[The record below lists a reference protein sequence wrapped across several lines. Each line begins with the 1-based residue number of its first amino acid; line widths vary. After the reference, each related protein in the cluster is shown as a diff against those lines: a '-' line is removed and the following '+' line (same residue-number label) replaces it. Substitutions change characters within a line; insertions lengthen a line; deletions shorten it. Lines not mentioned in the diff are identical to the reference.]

1 MKYMLLL
8 YGPEESDEGGDTAAS
23 MEPWIA
29 FDAEAKAAGVL
40 AGGEALEPTAEART
54 LRVENGEITDGPFVE
69 TKEQL
74 GGYYVLDC
82 ADIDEA
88 LRWAAKVPID
98 PRGSIEVRPI
108 LDLSVLM
115 GGAGE

>member
-1 MKYMLLL
+1 MKYILLL
-8 YGPEESDEGGDTAAS
+8 YGIEGGEDSPES
-23 MEPWIA
+23 MEAWAA
-29 FDAEAKAAGVL
+29 FDAETEAAGVL
-40 AGGEALEPTAEART
+40 AGGEALEPTVEART
-54 LRVENGEITDGPFVE
+54 LRVESGEITDGPFAE

-98 PRGSIEVRPI
+98 PRGAIEVRPI
-108 LDLSVLM
+108 LDVSAFM
-115 GGAGE
+115 DGATG